1 MEYIEQVSGTKINIL
16 NSNGDNT
23 NSVKLLGNTE
33 QNTYEGKNLY
43 DFKKTVSV
51 TGGAAVDGD
60 GWITAT
66 YNNTSGSS
74 TIFCNY
80 FTENL
85 NLKENTRYNIIVE
98 VKNVSGTGRLF
109 VCSVNG
115 DTQGQF
121 NGSEEMNFSSLQSGS
136 IVNRLRTTKSS
147 LTNVTQGLRTFV
159 AFFAGN
165 SGSITF
171 RLSVL
176 EDTTVTPETFEYEP
190 YVGEVPS
197 PSPDYPQLIKT
208 VKGVT
213 NLYDYS
219 YRRGGNIDIRT
230 VNCTCVEEDGVFT
243 MVTSGTGDSYIWE
256 VIRSGSNYNS
266 ANAGQLF
273 EFEEDVYLLKISD
286 STMYNQFITYYDEN
300 KVSLGYVYRSSNI
313 VNISKKDKIGAK
325 YFSIRIGQAS
335 ALGAGVTHT
344 FTIQLV
350 PGSGITYDFVPY
362 GKYKSFI
369 KQYKKNLLDTSR
381 NLGDTLFVD
390 TATGNFQRGTVWSQ
404 YPAVPLESNTTY
416 TLSSDYK
423 ESNNSFEISFFDKDF
438 KWLSAS
444 QISLTNGYMTFT
456 TDDKQAYLLVGYR
469 KDRING
475 NKIQLEKGS
484 VSTEYEPYDVK
495 TYEIDMTKENLFDKN
510 NVISNVSIDSAGAII
525 PDTHSKVYYI
535 PVVSGKECIMH
546 QGYSRQYVYTFSEDI
561 PQIGSVTGSRV
572 IVSSAENVVATVPDN
587 CNYLLVREYSTLAN
601 EQNETLI
608 VTEGNQIYH
617 ELCKIGDYQDSF
629 IKGTGKNLLKIPTSV
644 SKTFNGITYKVN
656 DDGSVTIK
664 GTATTGSG
672 FTVDLDNPIELDG
685 RYTMSLKCVG
695 TTNANANQQW
705 LLRAADNTSIFS
717 PTIGSN
723 TTKSQSD
730 NRNITATKLEI
741 ATAANAIIDMTVYP
755 QLEKNNTYTEWEPYG
770 AKGKWLLHKEIEK
783 VVFDGSENWQQWS
796 TTESISRYALNMSS
810 TIKKPSSNETPGAIL
825 ADCFSTRTGT
835 QTYQANVGI
844 SIMASGY
851 LAIYDGLSTTLS
863 AWKTYLSNNNVTVYY
878 VLDTPT
884 STLITDTNLIKQLN
898 NLYSM
903 ELPYGTTYIE
913 SQGNLPAI
921 LDITYNNWNKDINP
935 SDRAALLDGTATIET
950 KIEFHNE
957 NLFDKTQVESTN
969 LNNWTVEQIENG
981 LKITHKNSYATG
993 RPEFTTTLKSNT
1005 NYTLSMDLGE
1015 HTTENPFVDIYL
1027 NGTWKTSYYVAQE
1040 ESEIFTTDST
1050 GNVNIR
1056 FSGIAAN
1063 TYTKFLNI
1071 RLEETPMILTQ
1082 DNSVI
1087 SWNHEDFRYVKD
1099 QGFIGQFV
1107 ARQVTGELKNISD
1120 DFNITDKEFELK
1132 LGVRTNNN
1140 TNWYSLGNFLVTKV
1154 TDDEVK
1160 DKTSFEAL
1168 DYTKIFNKEY
1178 EDRVTYPCTAL
1189 DLALDVCDQCGIEL
1203 ATINFKNYD
1212 YVIDANVF
1220 TNNESCRDVM
1230 KEIGKLAF
1238 SWVRIDWDNKVYLD
1252 FNKQTQVIENNSANN
1267 SQYYNLT
1274 TQKENFGPVNRII
1287 IGYSQIEGER
1297 TKIEDAQSIEENGV
1311 YELTIYDNP
1320 LVYNQSQRESIINS
1334 ARDLLGLSYKPLNTL
1349 TIGHPWL
1356 KGKELF
1362 EITDM
1367 EDNKYNTIPFDR
1379 TIQYFGHIKTLIDV
1393 ATPTKTNTEYA
1404 YTKSIEKTAQNAE
1417 IQVKKATGDI
1427 NALTSRTAI
1436 LENEAGN
1443 TYTIEQ
1449 VNQLIQ
1455 NAETGVTNTFSEAGG
1470 NNIFRNTGLWF
1481 ENSERRVIGKNL
1493 LRTPQS
1499 ISRTADG
1506 ITYTVN
1512 DDGSITM
1519 SGTAQNG
1526 QGIIVDLSEII
1537 QINEENCCF
1546 SVKCIGTNT
1555 PDNSIIVALGNQ
1567 SVSQLDPETMRHM
1580 EVFVKNNSTQYTVST
1595 IDKIKA
1601 INIAAIPN
1609 TVINCTLYLQLEK
1622 GSSYTDWE
1630 PYTTAENP
1638 YEFWSGPVVKQ
1649 KEESAANMNALL
1661 LQQGTLSQEQDVPNG
1676 NYTISF
1682 KYKKLITLS
1691 NVKCVINDV
1700 EYTLDNTEETEFTQ
1714 VIGVSSQHIN
1724 IKFVT
1729 DIDDSCE
1736 IYDLMVN
1743 AGSVKLAY
1751 SQNQNETTTD
1761 TVNISKGI
1769 TITSTDTNTTFKADS
1784 DGIRVF
1790 NSRDLDDPVTEFVDT
1805 GMETNRAVIKDEA
1818 QIVGVLVQQVGSQ
1831 TWFTRL

>member
-1 MEYIEQVSGTKINIL
+1 MEYIEQVSGTNITIE
-16 NSNGDNT
+16 NSNGDNA

-43 DFKKTVSV
+43 NFKKTVSV

-85 NLKENTRYNIIVE
+85 NLKENTQYNIIVE
-98 VKNVSGTGRLF
+98 VKNVSGTGRLW
-109 VCSVNG
+109 VCSTNG

-121 NGSEEMNFSSLQSGS
+121 NSSEEMNFSSLQSGS
-136 IVNRLRTTKSS
+136 VINRLKTTKSS
-147 LTNVTQGLRTFV
+147 LTNVKHGVRTFV
-159 AFFAGN
+159 GFFAGN

-176 EDTTVTPETFEYEP
+176 EDTTVTPETFKYEP
-190 YVGEVPS
+190 YVGEAPS

-256 VIRSGSNYNS
+256 VIGGGSNYNG

-286 STMYNQFITYYDEN
+286 STMYNQFITYYNEN
-300 KVSLGYVYRSSNI
+300 KVSLGYIQRRSNI
-313 VNISKKDKIGAK
+313 VNINKKDKVGAK

-335 ALGAGVTHT
+335 SLGAGVTHT

-350 PGSGITYDFVPY
+350 PGSGITHDFIPY
-362 GKYKSFI
+362 GKYKSFV
-369 KQYKKNLLDTSR
+369 KQCKKNLLDTSR
-381 NLGDTLFVD
+381 NLGDELFVV
-390 TATGNFQRGTVWSQ
+390 ASTGNFQRETVWSQ
-404 YPAVPLESNTTY
+404 YPVVPLESNTTY
-416 TLSSDYK
+416 TLSSDYTTA
-423 ESNNSFEISFFDKDF
+423 NNSFEISFFDKDF
-438 KWLSAS
+438 KWLSSS
-444 QISLTNGYMTFT
+444 QTSLTNGYMTFT

-469 KDRING
+469 NDRING

-495 TYEIDMTKENLFDKN
+495 TYEIDMTKENLFNKN
-510 NVISNVSIDSAGAII
+510 NVISNVSIDSSGAII
-525 PDTHSKVYYI
+525 PDTYSKVYYI

-572 IVSSAENVVATVPDN
+572 IVSSAENVVVTVPDN
-587 CNYLLVREYSTLAN
+587 CNYLLVREYSTIAT

-617 ELCKIGDYQDSF
+617 ELCKIGDYQDY
-629 IKGTGKNLLKIPTSV
+629 IYRDGT
-644 SKTFNGITYKVN
+644 
-656 DDGSVTIK
+656 
-664 GTATTGSG
+664 
-672 FTVDLDNPIELDG
+672 
-685 RYTMSLKCVG
+685 
-695 TTNANANQQW
+695 
-705 LLRAADNTSIFS
+705 
-717 PTIGSN
+717 
-723 TTKSQSD
+723 
-730 NRNITATKLEI
+730 
-741 ATAANAIIDMTVYP
+741 
-755 QLEKNNTYTEWEPYG
+755 
-770 AKGKWLLHKEIEK
+770 KWYIHKEIEK

-810 TIKKPSSNETPGAIL
+810 TIKKPSSNETPGTIL

-844 SIMASGY
+844 SIMTSGY

-913 SQGNLPAI
+913 SEGNLPVI
-921 LDITYNNWNKDINP
+921 LDMNYNNWNKDINP
-935 SDRAALLDGTATIET
+935 SDRQALLDGTATIET
-950 KIEFHNE
+950 EIVINTDTTKQSIYWGILEDSDVTGYLEYIPITGGGTYNVKKSFNNTWEVVLMSELPSTPADVTSDIIVGSDSYWEDE
-957 NLFDKTQVESTN
+957 NDITITTPENAAYMVLITYDNYGESLYTITGPFN
-969 LNNWTVEQIENG
+969 IVLN
-981 LKITHKNSYATG
+981 
-993 RPEFTTTLKSNT
+993 
-1005 NYTLSMDLGE
+1005 
-1015 HTTENPFVDIYL
+1015 
-1027 NGTWKTSYYVAQE
+1027 
-1040 ESEIFTTDST
+1040 
-1050 GNVNIR
+1050 
-1056 FSGIAAN
+1056 
-1063 TYTKFLNI
+1063 
-1071 RLEETPMILTQ
+1071 Q

-1120 DFNITDKEFELK
+1120 DFNITDKEFELR
-1132 LGVRTNNN
+1132 LGVRTNDN

-1168 DYTKIFNKEY
+1168 DYTKIFNKVY

-1189 DLALDVCDQCGIEL
+1189 DLALDVCDQCGVEL
-1203 ATINFKNYD
+1203 ATLNFKNYD

-1297 TKIEDAQSIEENGV
+1297 TKVEDTQSIEENGV

-1367 EDNKYNTIPFDR
+1367 EDNTYNTIPFDR

-1427 NALTSRTAI
+1427 DALTSRTAI

-1481 ENSERRVIGKNL
+1481 ENSGTKTVSKNL
-1493 LRTPQS
+1493 LDTPSGVSQT
-1499 ISRTADG
+1499 INGVTLN
-1506 ITYTVN
+1506 VN
-1512 DDGSITM
+1512 SDGSI
-1519 SGTAQNG
+1519 SVNGTATDRIAVVVELDNPIPTNDG
-1526 QGIIVDLSEII
+1526 TY
-1537 QINEENCCF
+1537 CF
-1546 SVKCIGTNT
+1546 SVKCIGNNN
-1555 PDNSIIVALGNQ
+1555 PDERLSCGLGSTSEQ
-1567 SVSQLDPETMRHM
+1567 TGIMLPT
-1580 EVFVKNNSTQYTVST
+1580 KNN
-1595 IDKIKA
+1595 
-1601 INIAAIPN
+1601 N
-1609 TVINCTLYLQLEK
+1609 TVYGTTADVGGISSMTIMAIGIPENTVCDCTIYPQLEL
-1622 GSSYTDWE
+1622 GSTYTDWV
-1630 PYTTAENP
+1630 PHLISSGG
-1638 YEFWSGPVVKQ
+1638 YEFWEGNVVKQ
-1649 KEESAANMNALL
+1649 KEEKASNLAALL
-1661 LQQGTLSQEQDVPNG
+1661 LQSGTLSQEQSVPNG

-1691 NVKCVINDV
+1691 NVKCIINDV
-1700 EYTLDNTEETEFTQ
+1700 EYTLDSTEETEFTQ

-1729 DIDDSCE
+1729 DIDNSCE